1 MTRIGGKMTLTFD
14 REKYKELLC
23 QYQPK
28 VIKSEKENETAL
40 KVIEQLMHSTN
51 RTPEENELYD
61 LLVTL
66 IEKFEQEHYQPGLT
80 STPQSILY
88 FLMEQKG
95 MVEEDLV
102 GILGSQEIAVK
113 VLDGD
118 LEIDRNLAKVLGDF
132 FNVDS
137 SLFIRSRR

>member
-1 MTRIGGKMTLTFD
+1 MTKIGGKMTLTFD

-23 QYQPK
+23 KYQPK
-28 VIKSEKENETAL
+28 IIKSEAENETAL
-40 KVIEQLMHSTN
+40 KVVEQLMHSDN

-66 IEKFEQEHYQPGLT
+66 IEKFEQEYYQPGVT
-80 STPQSILY
+80 STPQSILN

-95 MVEEDLV
+95 IVVEDLATV
-102 GILGSQEIAVK
+102 LGSQDIVTK
-113 VLDGD
+113 VLDGK
-118 LEIDRNLAKVLGDF
+118 LEIDRDHANVLGDF

-137 SLFIRSRR
+137 SLFIK